1 MLLYCQIY
9 PIQIYILFH
18 FYISYFD
25 TFKIREKLKTDQN
38 FNKTQWK
45 SSYFW

>member
-9 PIQIYILFH
+9 TIQIYILFY

-25 TFKIREKLKTDQN
+25 TFKICEKLKTDQN

-45 SSYFW
+45 STYFR